1 MSWTPETLKDYVDRE
16 FHCQRDMVAH
26 ALDTSKTATAKAE
39 HELTLWKASQNEWRK
54 TVTDLVAMTMTR
66 KEWDDAHKR
75 LLADTETLRR
85 QFESHLADYMG
96 NRAAWTRMMT
106 LAGVVAAVFGT
117 LSGAMVAILH
127 YLNAPK

>member
-26 ALDTSKTATAKAE
+26 ALDTSRTAAAKAE
-39 HELTLWKASQNEWRK
+39 HELTLWKASQNEWRT
-54 TVTDLVAMTMTR
+54 TVTDLVAMMMTR

-75 LLADTETLRR
+75 IVQDVEMLHRKL
-85 QFESHLADYMG
+85 ESHLADYMG

-106 LAGVVAAVFGT
+106 VAGVVAAVFGT

-127 YLNAPK
+127 YMSVPK

>member
-1 MSWTPETLKDYVDRE
+1 LEASKRTEEKADR
-16 FHCQRDMVAH
+16 QM
-26 ALDTSKTATAKAE
+26 DT
-39 HELTLWKASQNEWRK
+39 WKANQNEWQRTFRDK
-54 TVTDLVAMTMTR
+54 DSLSMSR
-66 KEWDDAHKR
+66 REWDEAHKR
-75 LLADTETLRR
+75 LVSDTETLRR

-127 YLNAPK
+127 YMNAPK